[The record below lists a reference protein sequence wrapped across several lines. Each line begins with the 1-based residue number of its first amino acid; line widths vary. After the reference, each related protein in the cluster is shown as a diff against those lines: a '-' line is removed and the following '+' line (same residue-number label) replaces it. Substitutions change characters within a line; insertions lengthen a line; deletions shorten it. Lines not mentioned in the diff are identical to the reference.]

1 MLTTFRALRV
11 TGVVITTL
19 SSCSRDDRLADGV
32 DDTPADFCRFPQAD
46 APAIGLTRVSPFVDA
61 SETMV
66 THRQSQL
73 TARSIQIGD
82 PADGVHAIV
91 VTPTLGAAG
100 EEALRFVAADP
111 GSGAS
116 HWIAIADDGHRDA
129 RLLSS
134 IPSFVKVRDL
144 LRLLAADGWV
154 LVRTR
159 GSHQQLQHAVKLG
172 VVTVAGSGNDDLA
185 PGTLHSALPLQRRD
199 RTSNAP
205 CRMPFGFIWRGSEK
219 KVSLF
224 RTPARRS
231 PTSRWPHKL
240 SFHPTPTSACRP
252 QSAACE
258 CASLSRQRS
267 RCTRQARQ
275 AEVPVHPV
283 PLAAPTT

>member
-116 HWIAIADDGHRDA
+116 HWIAIADDGHSIYVSGT
-129 RLLSS
+129 SS
-134 IPSFVKVRDL
+134 SNKPFLIGKGV
-144 LRLLAADGWV
+144 LRLRVDP
-154 LVRTR
+154 
-159 GSHQQLQHAVKLG
+159 
-172 VVTVAGSGNDDLA
+172 AG
-185 PGTLHSALPLQRRD
+185 R
-199 RTSNAP
+199 
-205 CRMPFGFIWRGSEK
+205 
-219 KVSLF
+219 V
-224 RTPARRS
+224 
-231 PTSRWPHKL
+231 
-240 SFHPTPTSACRP
+240 
-252 QSAACE
+252 
-258 CASLSRQRS
+258 LSRLRACKDTANVAAHRHIS
-267 RCTRQARQ
+267 L
-275 AEVPVHPV
+275 AER
-283 PLAAPTT
+283 